1 MLKGYRVIEKSRR
14 RLENIVDMNLQQI
27 EYASVNW
34 IHVAQGADM
43 WWPLVLNILVPYRRV
58 MSSVA
63 RQLLPSQEGL
73 CSVELIR

>member
-1 MLKGYRVIEKSRR
+1 M
-14 RLENIVDMNLQQI
+14 DLQQI
-27 EYASVNW
+27 EYEGVNW
-34 IHVAQGADM
+34 IHVAKGADM
-43 WWPLVLNILVPYRRV
+43 WWPLVLNILAPYRSV

>member
-1 MLKGYRVIEKSRR
+1 MD
-14 RLENIVDMNLQQI
+14 DMNLQQI
-27 EYASVNW
+27 EYEGVER

-43 WWPLVLNILVPYRRV
+43 WWTLVLNILAPYRRV

-63 RQLLPSQEGL
+63 RQLLPSQEGP